1 MRDTPAPLS
10 VLLLCRY
17 ARLGASSRLR
27 FLDYLPAL
35 EAHGIRTTVA
45 PFFDDAYLDAY
56 YAGRLDR
63 RAVLRAY
70 ARRVRVLLSAGRH
83 DLLWIEKEAL
93 PWLPAA
99 VERWLL
105 GPTPFVLDFD
115 DAWELRYR
123 AHGRALVRRL
133 LGDKWRHLMPQATL
147 AIAGSAA
154 LADWCRAVGAPR
166 VEIIPT
172 VIDLARYPLRPPPD
186 NPVFTVGWIGTRST
200 LPHLAAAGE
209 ALRQVGGLR
218 LRLIANEPI
227 ALPGVAVEFV
237 PWREDREAEL
247 LADIDTGIM
256 PLPDEPWERGKCA
269 YKLIQYMA
277 AGRPVVASPVG
288 ANAEV
293 VVDGETGFLAMTT
306 AEWVAALSRLKADAA
321 LRARMGAAGRHRV
334 EQTYCLQVQAE
345 RLATALR
352 TAVDRN
358 AARPPAGEGV
368 VPPQAHEGGRR

>member
-17 ARLGASSRLR
+17 SRLGASSRLR
-27 FLDYLPAL
+27 FLDTLPML
-35 EAHGIRTTVA
+35 EAYGIRATVA
-45 PFFDDAYLDAY
+45 PFFDDAYLEAY
-56 YAGRLDR
+56 YAGRHDR

-70 ARRVRVLLSAGRH
+70 AGRLRALLGSGGH

-105 GPTPFVLDFD
+105 GATPFVLDFD

-133 LGDKWRHLMPQATL
+133 LGDKWRRLMPQAAL
-147 AIAGSAA
+147 AIAGSAV
-154 LADWCRAVGAPR
+154 LADWCREAGAPR
-166 VEIIPT
+166 VEWIPT

-209 ALRQVGGLR
+209 ALRQVGDSGGLR

-247 LADIDTGIM
+247 LAGIDAGIM

-293 VVDGETGFLAMTT
+293 VVDGETGLLATT
-306 AEWVAALSRLKADAA
+306 TEDWIAALTRLKTDAA
-321 LRARMGAAGRHRV
+321 LRARMGTAGRRRV
-334 EQTYCLQVQAE
+334 EQTYCLQAQAG
-345 RLATALR
+345 RLAAALR
-352 TAVDRN
+352 AAVDRN
-358 AARPPAGEGV
+358 APRPPAGEGV
-368 VPPQAHEGGRR
+368 SASSH